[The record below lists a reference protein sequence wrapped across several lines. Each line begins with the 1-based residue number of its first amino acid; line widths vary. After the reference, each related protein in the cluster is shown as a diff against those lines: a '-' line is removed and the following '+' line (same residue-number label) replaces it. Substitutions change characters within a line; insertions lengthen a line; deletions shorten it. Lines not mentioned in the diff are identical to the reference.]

1 MPTPPDAWPQALAG
15 DRDAF
20 QAAVAPYHDR
30 MMAAAARQIAAEEAA
45 GTIRDRDLTPEE
57 LVGEALVQA
66 WSRRDRFDAGRLS
79 FRAWLLGLQTRA
91 LARFTQQERLYTQG
105 KAVSLD
111 EEVPANED
119 ADAVGEALYEFRQ
132 PFDVTTYADLIP
144 GSTPVDI
151 GADGASDAGAV
162 DTLGDTVLS
171 AGESDRL
178 ADAGLDATG
187 RTAVLLHDE
196 FELSL
201 AETAQILDASLKD
214 TAATLELAR
223 VTLRETAG
231 SAPTPDRPRDA
242 RDSYTGDPV

>member
-1 MPTPPDAWPQALAG
+1 MPTPSDAWPQALAG

-20 QAAVAPYHDR
+20 QAVVAPHQSR
-30 MMAAAARQIAAEEAA
+30 MLAAARRLIATEVAA
-45 GTIRDRDLTPEE
+45 GTLRPDALTHEE

-66 WSRRDRFDAGRLS
+66 WERRSQFDADRLS
-79 FRAWLLGLQTRA
+79 LRAWLLGLQTRA
-91 LARFTQQERLYTQG
+91 LARFARQESRYTDA

-111 EEVPANED
+111 QEVPGNED
-119 ADAVGEALYEFRQ
+119 NDAVGEALYEFRQ

-151 GADGASDAGAV
+151 EAGDGDTAALTDAELAALDGAN
-162 DTLGDTVLS
+162 
-171 AGESDRL
+171 
-178 ADAGLDATG
+178 LDPDS

-214 TAATLELAR
+214 TASALNLAR
-223 VTLRETAG
+223 VTLREIAG
-231 SAPTPDRPRDA
+231 SIRPPDRPSDA
-242 RDSYTGDPV
+242 RDSYTGDAV

>member
-1 MPTPPDAWPQALAG
+1 MPSPPMSSSDTWLRALGG

-20 QAAVAPYHDR
+20 HEAVAPYQPAMLAMARR
-30 MMAAAARQIAAEEAA
+30 MIAAETAA
-45 GTIRDRDLTPEE
+45 GTLREDDLTPEE
-57 LVGEALVQA
+57 LVGEALVAA
-66 WSRRDRFDAGRLS
+66 WNRRGRHDPAKLS
-79 FRAWLLGLQTRA
+79 PRAWLLGLQTRA
-91 LARFTQQERLYTQG
+91 LARFAHQETRYTRA

-119 ADAVGEALYEFRQ
+119 ADAVGESLYEFRQ

-151 GADGASDAGAV
+151 ESGAGDVEALTEDELAALTDAN
-162 DTLGDTVLS
+162 
-171 AGESDRL
+171 
-178 ADAGLDATG
+178 LDPDG

-214 TAATLELAR
+214 TAAMLELAR
-223 VTLRETAG
+223 VSLREIAG
-231 SAPTPDRPRDA
+231 SAPLPDDPSDA
-242 RDSYTGDPV
+242 HDSYTGDPVGP

>member
-1 MPTPPDAWPQALAG
+1 MPSSPDAWPQALAG

-20 QAAVAPYHDR
+20 NAAVAPHQSR
-30 MMAAAARQIAAEEAA
+30 MMAVARRLVAAEVAA
-45 GTIRDRDLTPEE
+45 GTIREGDLTHEE

-66 WSRRDRFDAGRLS
+66 WERRDRFDAATLS
-79 FRAWLLGLQTRA
+79 FQAWLFGLQTRA
-91 LARFTQQERLYTQG
+91 LARFARQEARYTRA

-119 ADAVGEALYEFRQ
+119 QDAVGEALYEFRQ

-151 GADGASDAGAV
+151 EAGNGDTAALTADELAALDGAS
-162 DTLGDTVLS
+162 
-171 AGESDRL
+171 
-178 ADAGLDATG
+178 LDPDS

-201 AETAQILDASLKD
+201 EETAQILDASLKD
-214 TAATLELAR
+214 TASALNLAR
-223 VTLRETAG
+223 VTLRERTG
-231 SAPTPDRPRDA
+231 SVQMADRPSDA
-242 RDSYTGDPV
+242 RDSYTGDAVA

>member
-1 MPTPPDAWPQALAG
+1 MLTPSDAWTQALAG

-20 QAAVAPYHDR
+20 QSAVAPHQSR
-30 MMAAAARQIAAEEAA
+30 LLAAARRQIQAEVAA
-45 GTIRDRDLTPEE
+45 GTLRPDALTHEE

-66 WSRRDRFDAGRLS
+66 WERRESFDDALLS

-91 LARFTQQERLYTQG
+91 LARFARQESRYTTA

-119 ADAVGEALYEFRQ
+119 HDAVGEALYEFRQ

-151 GADGASDAGAV
+151 EAGDGDTSPLSEAELAALDGAS
-162 DTLGDTVLS
+162 
-171 AGESDRL
+171 
-178 ADAGLDATG
+178 LDPDS

-201 AETAQILDASLKD
+201 EETAQILDASLKD
-214 TAATLELAR
+214 TASALNLAR
-223 VTLRETAG
+223 VTLREITG
-231 SAPTPDRPRDA
+231 SARTPDRPSDA
-242 RDSYTGDPV
+242 RDSYTGDAV